1 MNIYTDDNQSR
12 LNGRIYILLCCGR
25 IEESHIDTIRER
37 ERERERDRKRE
48 RKRVRKKEKEREKRK
63 RESLTGERCMY
74 REFFDAV

>member
-37 ERERERDRKRE
+37 EREREREIERE
-48 RKRVRKKEKEREKRK
+48 RERE
-63 RESLTGERCMY
+63 RE
-74 REFFDAV
+74 RE